1 MTLQWPVEK
10 TITMDQD
17 HPWMSRC
24 LDDDLFLLN
33 DFYTQSLS
41 AVTRT
46 YAFTTQRDF
55 IVKKFIVYKI
65 HCL

>member
-17 HPWMSRC
+17 HSWMSRC

-41 AVTRT
+41 ALTRT
-46 YAFTTQRDF
+46 YASTTQRDF
-55 IVKKFIVYKI
+55 IV
-65 HCL
+65 